1 MLTVIHLE
9 GSRSDRLI
17 WLLEELGLDYEVEAF
32 EREDGRAPA
41 AMKAL
46 HPLAKAPM
54 LRDGDR
60 ILIESGAIFEY
71 LLARHGDGGLVPAV
85 DDPDWPDYVQWLHFA
100 EGSAM
105 LPMVLDH
112 YQQAGLCGPP
122 GETPIAELAR
132 SELDRL
138 YDHLESVL
146 SERPW
151 LAGDR
156 FTAADGASRPSAGAG
171 PGEGRERLSPLC
183 AAVAVAPQEHEGG
196 ALAAERRAR
205 RREGEDVPR
214 ATRSSEPVG
223 QGVAQHPLASR

>member
-156 FTAADGASRPSAGAG
+156 FTAADVMMGWVIEMIEMR
-171 PGEGRERLSPLC
+171 GEIGDRK
-183 AAVAVAPQEHEGG
+183 
-196 ALAAERRAR
+196 ALAHYVEAIRAR
-205 RREGEDVPR
+205 PAHQR
-214 ATRSSEPVG
+214 AQVRAKGGS
-223 QGVAQHPLASR
+223 A